1 MSALNAPLQ
10 PTTSIQPSTAATAS
24 SSGSNANSTSGLNS
38 LNEQA
43 FMKLLTTQLQHQD
56 PTQPVQEQ
64 QLAAEM
70 AQFSTATGVD
80 TLNNNVSKLISSQ
93 QTSALAKASALIG
106 KQVTTGGNALVTDS
120 QGAAHGAFTLPQSAM
135 GVRVNVV
142 DGSGKTVDHVSLGV
156 LGAGTHTFT
165 WNNGSAN
172 QAYQFNVTALDS
184 QGNAI
189 NATPS
194 SLYTVNGVT
203 TSGNNI
209 ELNLAGNPSP
219 LALSQV
225 QQVL

>member
-10 PTTSIQPSTAATAS
+10 PTTSIQPSTASTAS
-24 SSGSNANSTSGLNS
+24 TSGSNTNSTTKLNT

-70 AQFSTATGVD
+70 AQFSTATGVN
-80 TLNNNVSKLISSQ
+80 TLNASVSKLIASQ
-93 QTSALAKASALIG
+93 RTSTLAKASALIG
-106 KQVTTGGNALVTDS
+106 KQVATAGNALVTDS
-120 QGAAHGAFTLPQSAM
+120 KGVAQGAFTLPQSAM

-142 DGSGKTVDHVSLGV
+142 NGSGKTVDHISLGV
-156 LGAGTHTFT
+156 LGAGTHSFT
-165 WNNGSAN
+165 WSNGSAN
-172 QAYQFNVTALDS
+172 KAYQFDVTALDS
-184 QGNAI
+184 QGNAVT
-189 NATPS
+189 ATPL

-209 ELNLAGNPSP
+209 ELNLAGNASP